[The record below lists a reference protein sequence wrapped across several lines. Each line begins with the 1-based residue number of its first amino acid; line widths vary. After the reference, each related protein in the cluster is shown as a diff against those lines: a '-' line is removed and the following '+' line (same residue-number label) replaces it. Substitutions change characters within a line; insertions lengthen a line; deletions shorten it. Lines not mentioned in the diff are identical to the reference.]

1 MTSASKTDQLDPA
14 LRKLMGIL
22 IIGIIAVLLDTTIV
36 NVAINTLRQDL
47 DVSVSTIQWVNTGYL
62 LALGM
67 VIPLTAWTVARF
79 GAKRMWLFSLTLFLA
94 GSVLSGAAW
103 DINSLIGFRVLQ
115 GIGGG
120 LMFPILQTL
129 LIQAAGAQRVGR
141 LMAVVGMP
149 AVFVPILG
157 PVVGGLIISN
167 MSWRWIFF
175 INIPL
180 CLVALVMAWRGLEES
195 PGRSRIQLDVL
206 GLMLLSPA
214 LAGMLYGLSQVG
226 AEGGFAHTSVIAPL
240 AIGLVLLAV
249 FVAHALRTEEPV
261 VNVRLFRIRSFT
273 GSSVL
278 LFISGL
284 SLYGVMMLLP
294 LYYQQVGGHS
304 ALKTGLLLVPQGVGS
319 LISRGPAGRLTDKL
333 GPRPVVLVGM
343 ALTALGMAAYTQAG
357 RDPHFVVLCLS
368 LVVLG
373 AGLGA
378 ATVSVMA
385 AAFQGLQPGQ
395 IPHASS
401 ATRIMQQVGGS
412 FGTAVLAV
420 ILQWQL
426 SGHDSDTA
434 GRAAA
439 FGNTFWWALGFAAVS
454 LAPAMLLP
462 RRARQ
467 AAPEPSATP
476 AEATGES
483 MPK

>member
-1 MTSASKTDQLDPA
+1 MTSVSEKDHLDPA

-36 NVAINTLRQDL
+36 NVAINTLRQEL

-79 GAKRMWLFSLTLFLA
+79 GAKRMWLFSLALFLV
-94 GSVLSGAAW
+94 GSVLSGMAW
-103 DINSLIGFRVLQ
+103 DVGSLIGFRVLQ

-129 LIQAAGAQRVGR
+129 LLQVGGAQRVGR

-149 AVFVPILG
+149 AVVVPILG
-157 PVVGGLIISN
+157 PVVGGLIITN
-167 MSWRWIFF
+167 ASWRWIFF
-175 INIPL
+175 INIPI
-180 CLVALVMAWRGLEES
+180 CLIGLFLAWRGLPES
-195 PGRSRIQLDVL
+195 EGRVKLRLDVR
-206 GLMLLSPA
+206 GLVLLSPA

-226 AEGGFAHTSVIAPL
+226 AEGGFAHVSVLAPL
-240 AIGLVLLAV
+240 AVGVALLAV
-249 FVAHALRTEEPV
+249 FIVHALGVEEPV
-261 VNVRLFRIRSFT
+261 VDVKLFRIRSFT
-273 GSSVL
+273 GSGVL

-284 SLYGVMMLLP
+284 SLYGAMMLLP

-319 LISRGPAGRLTDKL
+319 LLTRGPAGRLTDKL

-343 ALTALGMAAYTQAG
+343 ALTALGMAAFTQAASEPG
-357 RDPHFVVLCLS
+357 YVVLSAS
-368 LVVLG
+368 LVILG

-385 AAFQGLQPGQ
+385 AAFQGLEPGQ

-401 ATRIMQQVGGS
+401 ATRITQQVGGS

-426 SGHDSDTA
+426 SGHGADGA

-439 FGNTFWWALGFAAVS
+439 FGNTFWWALGFAAASVV
-454 LAPAMLLP
+454 PALLLP
-462 RRARQ
+462 SRVKPQ
-467 AAPEPSATP
+467 VEPSAEP
-476 AEATGES
+476 AG
-483 MPK
+483 

>member
-1 MTSASKTDQLDPA
+1 MTSASEKDKLDPA

-36 NVAINTLRQDL
+36 NVAINTLRQEL
-47 DVSVSTIQWVNTGYL
+47 NVSVSTIQWVNTGYL

-79 GAKRMWLFSLTLFLA
+79 GAKRMWLFSLTLFLV
-94 GSVLSGAAW
+94 GSVLSGMAW

-129 LIQAAGAQRVGR
+129 LLQAAGAQRVGR

-149 AVFVPILG
+149 AVVVPILG
-157 PVVGGLIISN
+157 PVAGGLIISN
-167 MSWRWIFF
+167 ASWRWIFL
-175 INIPL
+175 INIPI
-180 CLVALVMAWRGLEES
+180 CLIGLVLAWRGLPES
-195 PGRSRIQLDVL
+195 PGRSKSGLDVL
-206 GLMLLSPA
+206 GLVLLSPA

-226 AEGGFAHTSVIAPL
+226 ARGGFAHASVIVPVA
-240 AIGLVLLAV
+240 AGLILLAA
-249 FVAHALRTEEPV
+249 FIRHALRSDEPV
-261 VNVRLFRIRSFT
+261 VDVRLFQLRSFT
-273 GSSVL
+273 GSGVL

-319 LISRGPAGRLTDKL
+319 LLTRGPAGRLTDKL

-343 ALTALGMAAYTQAG
+343 TLTVLGIAAYTQAAHS
-357 RDPHFVVLCLS
+357 PNFVVLSAS

-378 ATVSVMA
+378 ATVSVMT

-401 ATRIMQQVGGS
+401 ATRILQQVGGS

-426 SGHDSDTA
+426 SGHTQDAA

-439 FGNTFWWALGFAAVS
+439 FGNTFWWVLGFAAVS
-454 LAPAMLLP
+454 VAPAMLLP
-462 RRARQ
+462 HRARRPQ
-467 AAPEPSATP
+467 PQGAVP

-483 MPK
+483 MSK